1 MLFSWL
7 PLHDV
12 APHAADEAMST
23 VLVVDDEPGVRRI
36 TARFLRSAGHTV
48 VEASDGFDAW
58 RHLQAQA
65 SSIDV
70 LLTDVM
76 MPRMSGTELAARV
89 HEHRPDLPIVFMSGY
104 TSTEL
109 TARGLDRAKGVLLTK
124 PFGPDTLL
132 ALVDQVLGRAGMS
145 VDEQSQADHCPA

>member
-1 MLFSWL
+1 
-7 PLHDV
+7 
-12 APHAADEAMST
+12 MST

-36 TARFLRSAGHTV
+36 TARFLRGAGHTV
-48 VEASDGFDAW
+48 VEASDGLDAW
-58 RHLQAQA
+58 RHLQAQAQA

-89 HEHRPDLPIVFMSGY
+89 HERRPDMPIVFMSGY

-109 TARGLDRAKGVLLTK
+109 TARGLEGSEGVLLTK
-124 PFGPDTLL
+124 PFCPDTLL
-132 ALVDQVLGRAGMS
+132 ALVDQVLGRAGMP
-145 VDEQSQADHCPA
+145 VDGSGR